1 MPGRLAGAEEDE
13 AREGEDHQCP
23 CDSSNPDPS
32 DTDREERVE
41 PERPNTGPS
50 KIMQPLTH
58 EAGKRIKTSENREP
72 AEHREHPK
80 LTVSEPVALRATPA
94 RSTETKT
101 AQERRIRRSRT
112 PIQKNRRG
120 SRPEALKN

>member
-1 MPGRLAGAEEDE
+1 MCRVAWPGAEEDE

-72 AEHREHPK
+72 AEHREHRE
-80 LTVSEPVALRATPA
+80 THGFRACRAPRYPREKHGNKDRA
-94 RSTETKT
+94 GEED
-101 AQERRIRRSRT
+101 QEKRYLSRYFKK
-112 PIQKNRRG
+112 IG
-120 SRPEALKN
+120 